1 MMPPPLP
8 RRRLEKVAVN
18 MTPMIDVVFQLMIFF
33 MLTFN
38 IIAPE
43 GDFDVRM
50 PLSKSSAEPL
60 DDLQLPPIQVRLASD
75 AEGMLTGISMNGEPV
90 KDFDELRQRV
100 ASFVDIA
107 LESGASLEDVELEI
121 DSDYQLDYI
130 NVVDAIT
137 AVSGRI
143 ENGQLIEM
151 VKKISFVPL
160 EQEP

>member
-1 MMPPPLP
+1 MPLPLP

-60 DDLQLPPIQVRLASD
+60 DDLQLPPIQVRLVSD
-75 AEGMLTGISMNGEPV
+75 AEGMLTGILMNGEPV

-107 LESGASLEDVELEI
+107 LETE
-121 DSDYQLDYI
+121 
-130 NVVDAIT
+130 
-137 AVSGRI
+137 
-143 ENGQLIEM
+143 
-151 VKKISFVPL
+151 
-160 EQEP
+160 

>member
-1 MMPPPLP
+1 MPPPLP

-60 DDLQLPPIQVRLASD
+60 DDLQLPPIQVRLVSD
-75 AEGMLTGISMNGEPV
+75 AEGMLTGILMNGEPV

-143 ENGQLIEM
+143 EKGQLIEM

>member
-1 MMPPPLP
+1 MPPPLP

-60 DDLQLPPIQVRLASD
+60 DDLQLPPIQVRLVSD
-75 AEGMLTGISMNGEPV
+75 AEGMLTGILMNGEPV

-143 ENGQLIEM
+143 ENGRLIEM

>member
-1 MMPPPLP
+1 MPPPLP

-50 PLSKSSAEPL
+50 PLSKSSSEPL
-60 DDLQLPPIQVRLASD
+60 DDLQLPPIQVRLVSD
-75 AEGMLTGISMNGEPV
+75 AEGMLTGILMNGEPV

-143 ENGQLIEM
+143 EDGQLIEM

>member
-1 MMPPPLP
+1 MPPPLP

>member
-1 MMPPPLP
+1 MPPPLP

-50 PLSKSSAEPL
+50 PLSKSFAEPL

-75 AEGMLTGISMNGEPV
+75 AEGILTGISMNGEPV
-90 KDFDELRQRV
+90 KDFGELRQRV

-143 ENGQLIEM
+143 EDGQLIEM

-160 EQEP
+160 EQKP

>member
-1 MMPPPLP
+1 MPPPLP

-33 MLTFN
+33 MLTSN

-60 DDLQLPPIQVRLASD
+60 DDLQLPPIQVRLVSD
-75 AEGMLTGISMNGEPV
+75 AEGMLTGILMNGEPV

>member
-1 MMPPPLP
+1 MPPPLP

-75 AEGMLTGISMNGEPV
+75 GEGMLTGISMNGEPV

-143 ENGQLIEM
+143 EDGQLIEM

>member
-1 MMPPPLP
+1 MPLPLP

-60 DDLQLPPIQVRLASD
+60 DDLQLPPIQVRLVSD
-75 AEGMLTGISMNGEPV
+75 AEGMLTGILMNGEPV

-143 ENGQLIEM
+143 EDGQLIEM

>member
-1 MMPPPLP
+1 MPPPLP

-60 DDLQLPPIQVRLASD
+60 DDLQLPPIQVRLVSD
-75 AEGMLTGISMNGEPV
+75 AEGMLTGILMNGEPV

-143 ENGQLIEM
+143 EDGQLIEM

>member
-1 MMPPPLP
+1 MPPSLP

-38 IIAPE
+38 IIAQE

-60 DDLQLPPIQVRLASD
+60 DDLQLPPIQVRLVSD
-75 AEGMLTGISMNGEPV
+75 AEGMLTGILMNGEPV

>member
-1 MMPPPLP
+1 MPPPLP

-60 DDLQLPPIQVRLASD
+60 DDLQLPPIQVRLVSD
-75 AEGMLTGISMNGEPV
+75 AEGMLTGILMNGEPV

-160 EQEP
+160 EQKP

>member
-50 PLSKSSAEPL
+50 PLGKSSAEPL

-75 AEGMLTGISMNGEPV
+75 T
-90 KDFDELRQRV
+90 
-100 ASFVDIA
+100 
-107 LESGASLEDVELEI
+107 
-121 DSDYQLDYI
+121 
-130 NVVDAIT
+130 
-137 AVSGRI
+137 
-143 ENGQLIEM
+143 
-151 VKKISFVPL
+151 
-160 EQEP
+160 

>member
-1 MMPPPLP
+1 MPPPLP

-60 DDLQLPPIQVRLASD
+60 DDLQLPPIQVRLVSD
-75 AEGMLTGISMNGEPV
+75 AEGMLTGILMNGEPV

-100 ASFVDIA
+100 TSFVDIA

>member
-1 MMPPPLP
+1 MPPPLP

-60 DDLQLPPIQVRLASD
+60 DDLQLPPIQVRLVSD
-75 AEGMLTGISMNGEPV
+75 AEGMLTGILLNGEPV

>member
-1 MMPPPLP
+1 MRPTLP

-50 PLSKSSAEPL
+50 PLGKSSKEPL
-60 DDLQLPPIQVRLASD
+60 DELQLPPIQVRLASGD
-75 AEGMLTGISMNGEPV
+75 DGVLLGISMNGEPV
-90 KDFDELRQRV
+90 ADFLDLRQRV
-100 ASFVDIA
+100 ARFFDVAI
-107 LESGASLEDVELEI
+107 ESGASPGDVELEI
-121 DSDYQLDYI
+121 DCDYELDYI
-130 NVVDAIT
+130 NIIDTIT

-143 ENGQLIEM
+143 EDGQLIEM
-151 VKKISFVPL
+151 IKKISFVPL
-160 EQEP
+160 KQTP

>member
-1 MMPPPLP
+1 MIPPPLP

-50 PLSKSSAEPL
+50 PVSKSSAEPL
-60 DDLQLPPIQVRLASD
+60 DDLQLPPIQVRLVSD
-75 AEGMLTGISMNGEPV
+75 AEGMLTGILMNGEPV

>member
-1 MMPPPLP
+1 MPPPLP

-60 DDLQLPPIQVRLASD
+60 DDLQLPPIQVRLVSD
-75 AEGMLTGISMNGEPV
+75 AEGMLTGILMNGEPV

>member
-1 MMPPPLP
+1 MPPPLP

-50 PLSKSSAEPL
+50 QLGKSSAEPL

-75 AEGMLTGISMNGEPV
+75 TDGTLAGISMNGEPV
-90 KDFDELRQRV
+90 QDFGDLRQRV
-100 ASFVDIA
+100 AGFVDVA

-121 DSDYQLDYI
+121 DCDYELNYI
-130 NVVDAIT
+130 NIIDAIT

-160 EQEP
+160 ERQP

>member
-1 MMPPPLP
+1 MPLPLP

-60 DDLQLPPIQVRLASD
+60 DDLQLPPIQVRLVSD
-75 AEGMLTGISMNGEPV
+75 AEGMLTGILMNGEPV

-100 ASFVDIA
+100 TSFVDIA

>member
-1 MMPPPLP
+1 MPPPLP

-60 DDLQLPPIQVRLASD
+60 DDLQLPPIQVRLVSD
-75 AEGMLTGISMNGEPV
+75 AEGMLTGILMNGEPV

-121 DSDYQLDYI
+121 DSDHQLDYI

>member
-1 MMPPPLP
+1 MPPLP

-60 DDLQLPPIQVRLASD
+60 DDLQLPPIQVRLVSD
-75 AEGMLTGISMNGEPV
+75 AEGMLTGILMNGEPV

>member
-1 MMPPPLP
+1 MPPPLP

-60 DDLQLPPIQVRLASD
+60 DDLQLPPIQVRLVSD
-75 AEGMLTGISMNGEPV
+75 AEGILTGILMNGEPV

>member
-1 MMPPPLP
+1 MPPPLP

-60 DDLQLPPIQVRLASD
+60 DDLQLPLIQVRLVSD
-75 AEGMLTGISMNGEPV
+75 SEGMLTGILMNGEPV

>member
-1 MMPPPLP
+1 MPPPLP

-60 DDLQLPPIQVRLASD
+60 DELQLPPIQVRLASD
-75 AEGMLTGISMNGEPV
+75 AEGMLAGISMNGEPV

-137 AVSGRI
+137 AVSGRV
-143 ENGQLIEM
+143 EDGQLIEM

-160 EQEP
+160 EQEL

>member
-1 MMPPPLP
+1 MPPPLP

-50 PLSKSSAEPL
+50 PLGKSSAEPP
-60 DDLQLPPIQVRLASD
+60 DDLQLAADEGGALA
-75 AEGMLTGISMNGEPV
+75 GISMNGEPV
-90 KDFDELRQRV
+90 LDFGDLRQRV
-100 ASFVDIA
+100 ASFVDVA

-121 DSDYQLDYI
+121 DCDYELNYI
-130 NVVDAIT
+130 NIIDAIT
-137 AVSGRI
+137 AVSGRL
-143 ENGQLIEM
+143 EDGQLIEM

-160 EQEP
+160 QRQP

>member
-1 MMPPPLP
+1 MPPPLP

-50 PLSKSSAEPL
+50 PLGKSSAALP
-60 DDLQLPPIQVRLASD
+60 DDLQLPPIQVRLAAD
-75 AEGMLTGISMNGEPV
+75 DEGTLAGISMNGEPV
-90 KDFDELRQRV
+90 LDFGDLRQRV
-100 ASFVDIA
+100 ANFVDVA

-121 DSDYQLDYI
+121 DCDYELNYI
-130 NVVDAIT
+130 NIIDAIT
-137 AVSGRI
+137 AVSGRL
-143 ENGQLIEM
+143 EDGQLIEM

-160 EQEP
+160 QRQP